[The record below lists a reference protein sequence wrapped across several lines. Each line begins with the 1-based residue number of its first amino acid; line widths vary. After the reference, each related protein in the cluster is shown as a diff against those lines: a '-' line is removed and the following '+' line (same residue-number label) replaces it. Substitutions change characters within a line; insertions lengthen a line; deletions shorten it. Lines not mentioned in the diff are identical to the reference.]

1 MNEEELVKIFER
13 ENITLASLPSR
24 ALAFF
29 IDEVLVSLIF
39 IAIYWNQFAVS
50 EDIEQTMILMNKVV
64 MNAVL
69 IKIVYHSF
77 FVWMYGATLGKIA
90 AKIRVIYIYDLS
102 NPNLF
107 YAILRS
113 LVRVVSESIFYLGF
127 LCAALNPKRETWH
140 DKVARTL
147 VINA

>member
-1 MNEEELVKIFER
+1 
-13 ENITLASLPSR
+13 
-24 ALAFF
+24 
-29 IDEVLVSLIF
+29 
-39 IAIYWNQFAVS
+39 
-50 EDIEQTMILMNKVV
+50 
-64 MNAVL
+64 
-69 IKIVYHSF
+69 
-77 FVWMYGATLGKIA
+77 MYGATLGKIA

-102 NPNLF
+102 NPYLF

-127 LCAALNPKRETWH
+127 LWAALNPKRETWH